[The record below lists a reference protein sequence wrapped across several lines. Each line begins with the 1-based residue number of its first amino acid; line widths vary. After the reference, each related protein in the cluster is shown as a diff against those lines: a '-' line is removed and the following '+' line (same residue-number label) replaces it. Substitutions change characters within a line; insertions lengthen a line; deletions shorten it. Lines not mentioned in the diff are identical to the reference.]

1 MMTKRLNHKLDV
13 DKIKTFEDVK
23 NIFDTMGLVI
33 SMSKDDPRYE
43 IAKEYFTI
51 PYTPEPLV
59 LTSGEQEND

>member
-1 MMTKRLNHKLDV
+1 MIERLNHKLDIS
-13 DKIKTFEDVK
+13 KIKTVKDVK

-43 IAKEYFTI
+43 MAKEYFTI

-59 LTSGEQEND
+59 LTSWEKVND